1 MGVAKHQRSIFV
13 RIGEPSLVGL
23 IISYTTMIT
32 SSYWRKLLYAFGM
45 FGVTL
50 SYQAF
55 TGWIQFYYLDV
66 LRLVPAAMSVAWV
79 IFTLWNMVNDPIA
92 GQLSDNTR
100 TRWGRRIPWIAVLS
114 IPLGV
119 SFYLLWAVPSGLV
132 GESAVLF
139 SGLWW
144 YFLGVLL
151 LFDTLWSAV
160 VLNYVA
166 LFPEMYPRQSDRASV
181 SAWRQVFTIIAL
193 ILAIT
198 FTKDIAEQI
207 GWAKMGMLFG
217 GITALSFFISL
228 LGSYEPA
235 RHTSDEPTVPFL
247 QALRY
252 TFTNRSFLWFV
263 FMNLMVE
270 FTLLVL
276 PAVVPLYAKYV
287 LGVTEGL
294 KQGLLSG
301 AAFITAIPSFALWSW
316 AAKRWDT
323 RRSTIAA
330 MVAFGVLLTPL
341 LFVQTYTQ
349 AIITTASL
357 GLGLA
362 GLLML
367 RDILLADVIDEDSL
381 TAGVRREGMYFGM
394 NGFIIRLAFAFQGTM
409 LGGMLALTGY
419 NPLLAEQPPHVAL
432 GLRILITLVP
442 MSALLVGMFAA
453 WKYPLHGERLAA
465 VKARLGSLE

>member
-1 MGVAKHQRSIFV
+1 MTS
-13 RIGEPSLVGL
+13 
-23 IISYTTMIT
+23 

-55 TGWIQFYYLDV
+55 TGWIQFYYLDI
-66 LRLVPAAMSVAWV
+66 LRLAPAAMSVAWG

-100 TRWGRRIPWIAVLS
+100 TRWGRRIPWIAALS
-114 IPLGV
+114 IPLGI
-119 SFYLLWAVPSGLV
+119 SFYLLWAVPEGLV
-132 GESAVLF
+132 RDHAALF

-144 YFLGVLL
+144 YFLAVLL
-151 LFDTLWSAV
+151 LFDTLWSTV

-166 LFPEMYPRQSDRASV
+166 LFPEMYPHQRDRASV
-181 SAWRQVFTIIAL
+181 SAWRQAFTILAL
-193 ILAIT
+193 ILAIVL
-198 FTKDIAEQI
+198 TKDIAERL
-207 GWAKMGMLFG
+207 GWARMGLLFG
-217 GITALSFFISL
+217 SITALAFLISL
-228 LGSYEPA
+228 LGSHEAPA
-235 RHTSDEPTVPFL
+235 RRGDEPTVPFI

-252 TFTNRSFLWFV
+252 TFSNRSFLWFV

-294 KQGLLSG
+294 QQGLLSG
-301 AAFITAIPSFALWSW
+301 AAFLTAIPSFALWAW
-316 AAKRWDT
+316 AAKRWET
-323 RRSTIAA
+323 RTTVMAA
-330 MVAFGVLLTPL
+330 MVAFAALLLPL
-341 LFVQTYTQ
+341 LFVQRYTH

-367 RDILLADVIDEDSL
+367 RDIMLADVIDEDSL
-381 TAGVRREGMYFGM
+381 IAGVRREGMYFGM

-419 NPLLAEQPPHVAL
+419 NPALEAQSPNVAL

-442 MSALLVGMFAA
+442 MSTMAVGLFAA
-453 WKYPLHGERLAA
+453 WKYPLHGRQLQK
-465 VKARLGSLE
+465 VKAQLGSLK

>member
-1 MGVAKHQRSIFV
+1 MA
-13 RIGEPSLVGL
+13 
-23 IISYTTMIT
+23 

-66 LRLVPAAMSVAWV
+66 LRLAPAAMSVAWI
-79 IFTLWNMVNDPIA
+79 IFTVWNMFNDPIA

-100 TRWGRRIPWIAVLS
+100 TRWGRRIPWIAILS
-114 IPLGV
+114 LPLGI
-119 SFYLLWAVPSGLV
+119 SFYLLWAVPSGLI
-132 GESAVLF
+132 GERAMLF

-144 YFLGVLL
+144 YFLAVLL
-151 LFDTLWSAV
+151 LFDTLWSAITI
-160 VLNYVA
+160 NYVA
-166 LFPEMYPRQSDRASV
+166 LFPEMYPTQSERASV
-181 SAWRQVFTIIAL
+181 SAWRQVFTIVAL

-198 FTKDIAEQI
+198 FTKDIAERV
-207 GWAKMGMLFG
+207 GWAKMGMFFG
-217 GITALSFFISL
+217 AITALAFLISL
-228 LGSYEPA
+228 LGSKEDPEGMA
-235 RHTSDEPTVPFL
+235 EEPTVPFM

-252 TFTNRSFLWFV
+252 TFENRSFLWFV

-287 LGVTEGL
+287 LGITDGL
-294 KQGLLSG
+294 QQGLLSG
-301 AAFITAIPSFALWSW
+301 AAFLTAVPSFALWTW

-323 RRSTIAA
+323 RRTVMAS
-330 MVAFGVLLTPL
+330 MVAFGVLLLPL
-341 LFVQTYTQ
+341 LFAQTYTQ
-349 AIITTASL
+349 AILTTAAL

-367 RDILLADVIDEDSL
+367 RDIMLADVIDEDSL
-381 TAGVRREGMYFGM
+381 VAGVRREGMYFGM
-394 NGFIIRLAFAFQGTM
+394 NGFIIRLAFAFQGTI
-409 LGGMLALTGY
+409 LGGMLAMTGY
-419 NPLLAEQPPHVAL
+419 NPALRVQPPNVAL

-442 MSALLVGMFAA
+442 MSAMFVGVFAA
-453 WKYPLHGERLAA
+453 WKYPLHGTRLAD

>member
-1 MGVAKHQRSIFV
+1 M
-13 RIGEPSLVGL
+13 
-23 IISYTTMIT
+23 T

-55 TGWIQFYYLDV
+55 TGWIQFYYLDI
-66 LRLVPAAMSVAWV
+66 LRLAPAAMSVAWV

-100 TRWGRRIPWIAVLS
+100 TRWGRRIPWIAALS
-114 IPLGV
+114 VPLGI

-132 GESAVLF
+132 GERAALF

-144 YFLGVLL
+144 YFLAVLL

-166 LFPEMYPRQSDRASV
+166 LFPEMYPKQSERASV
-181 SAWRQVFTIIAL
+181 SAWRQAFTIIAL
-193 ILAIT
+193 ILAIVL
-198 FTKDIAEQI
+198 TKDIAESI

-217 GITALSFFISL
+217 SITTLAFFISL
-228 LGSYEPA
+228 LGSREHSA
-235 RHTSDEPTVPFL
+235 HRTEEPTVPFR

-252 TFTNRSFLWFV
+252 TLTHTSFLWFV

-294 KQGLLSG
+294 QQGLLSG
-301 AAFITAIPSFALWSW
+301 AAFLTAIPAFALWAW
-316 AAKRWDT
+316 AAKRWET
-323 RRSTIAA
+323 RQTVIAS
-330 MVAFGVLLTPL
+330 MIAFGVLLLPL
-341 LFVQTYTQ
+341 LFVQSYTQ
-349 AIITTASL
+349 AIITTATL
-357 GLGLA
+357 GIGLA

-367 RDILLADVIDEDSL
+367 RDIMLADVIDEDSL
-381 TAGVRREGMYFGM
+381 IAGVRREGMYFGM
-394 NGFIIRLAFAFQGTM
+394 NGFIIRLAFAFQGAM

-419 NPLLAEQPPHVAL
+419 NPALEAQPPKVAL

-442 MSALLVGMFAA
+442 MAAMAVGVFAA
-453 WKYPLHGERLAA
+453 WKYPLHGRRLID
-465 VKARLGSLE
+465 VKTQLGSLET